1 MDGSR
6 SVMDQQ
12 YFDAA
17 IRAVNEKKPVPEI
30 DFTLVISTTRRKF
43 VG

>member
-6 SVMDQQ
+6 SAMDQQ

-17 IRAVNEKKPVPEI
+17 IRAVNEKKPIPEI
-30 DFTLVISTTRRKF
+30 DFTLVSFMMDWSF
-43 VG
+43 VR